1 MLATQQKPAQRVQH
15 RMISTGNYHL
25 PKGSPSGLDRLM
37 GDHQRARPIP
47 SRTALGQ
54 GGEHAVAG
62 GGRPAAISPSNRSP
76 PRPLAASRLTRLA
89 SPPHLPVLRPQRQAP
104 TAPRSILR
112 EHAPPPHAQRKRER
126 SPSSSQSAPGGPTN
140 APAMGGREVR
150 RLYGSAGGLRRPCT
164 SRRRQPRCCFP
175 GLEGGSPGRT
185 VRRTRGGEAWTTRSP
200 RGMEAPGGKG
210 RECRVP
216 EDTAQAQC
224 CSPAAG
230 RCGTLCPIVVFPSS

>member
-1 MLATQQKPAQRVQH
+1 
-15 RMISTGNYHL
+15 MISTGNYHL
-25 PKGSPSGLDRLM
+25 PKGSSSGLDRLWVVINAH
-37 GDHQRARPIP
+37 GRSPHAQHWAKAGSTRLRGEAGPP
-47 SRTALGQ
+47 PYLPATAP
-54 GGEHAVAG
+54 
-62 GGRPAAISPSNRSP
+62 RPAPPLSGQPPHSP
-76 PRPLAASRLTRLA
+76 RLA

-104 TAPRSILR
+104 TAPRSILS

-185 VRRTRGGEAWTTRSP
+185 VRRTRSGEAWTTRSP

-224 CSPAAG
+224 CPPAAG
-230 RCGTLCPIVVFPSS
+230 RCGTLCPIVVFPLF